1 MKFLS
6 VYLSNYIGI
15 YNGMGLYDIHIDMS
29 KCRNRITIIR
39 GDNGSGKS
47 TLSKAMSLFPDSSD
61 SFIPGL
67 PAKKE
72 IVLADGNTMY
82 RLIFIHGI
90 KNNGER
96 DTTKAY
102 ITKTFGDNIVEL
114 NENGNVSSYKDIL
127 YSELGLDANFAA
139 LSQLSNDDRGLA
151 DKKPAERKR
160 FVNSIISSLDTYNN
174 IYKTLGKRSSNYKS
188 MINAIAAKL
197 NVLGDE
203 ASITSN
209 LEAIEG
215 KINTLQD
222 KKDQAVVAM
231 AREQSTIQLLDPD
244 GSIQNSNTVTIAEL
258 NLAKK
263 NFQGIQVIIDSL
275 YSEYGIKPDT
285 LESEYRRI
293 VDMKNSM
300 IIQNQINRN
309 SIESLITQKDSQTQY
324 LNQKVYRLQQLND
337 GDSYESM
344 KQKLEEYR
352 EQMRDIESQLSIIG
366 IRNVEAISKD
376 EYILALEIL
385 SDLEDSISAFKS
397 CAYYEVIE
405 SIVKEYI
412 NTGVVPQPI
421 NISQFDTS
429 SLEAQLAEALA
440 VKADIMSKMS
450 LLDSLNIRPETC
462 KDDTCPFIR
471 DAIKFSETDPTTRLQ
486 NVDSL
491 IVQLQSSI
499 DEAKHNEEISMA
511 FNESLNKFSIIVR
524 EVNKN
529 AILLSKMPNGEM
541 FKDKVLFFDRLI
553 SGYGF
558 EYMKRIYGYIDMANL
573 FDIYKNAKDICT
585 KYESE
590 LRVYETKAESIEML
604 SQEIDSINREIS
616 AIVDKIEPINAE
628 IAEYTKKISELQ
640 DLEGVYLAIKDNLDK
655 QKPLTDKIREC
666 NLRLSENSRK
676 TNEINISLHKIEELK
691 KTIADITMSLT
702 PLMRDRDKLI
712 HAAQLVKE
720 YQTELDELRTN
731 YDYIETI
738 KYYSS
743 PTTGIQLV
751 FMELYMGKI
760 ISLANE
766 LLKLLFNG
774 KFEIQP
780 FVINESEFR
789 IPCLGEGYMND
800 DISSMSSSQIGMIS
814 MILSFALLHHSSTKY
829 NIIKL
834 DEIDGPLDY
843 TNRVY
848 FTDVLNSIM
857 DIMHTEQCIMISHN
871 TELQIDNSDVILLK
885 HDETNSDYN
894 RGNIIWSY

>member
-215 KINTLQD
+215 KINALQD

-275 YSEYGIKPDT
+275 YTEYGIKPDT

-366 IRNVEAISKD
+366 IQNVEAISKD

-421 NISQFDTS
+421 DISQFNTS
-429 SLEAQLAEALA
+429 SLEAQLTEA
-440 VKADIMSKMS
+440 M
-450 LLDSLNIRPETC
+450 
-462 KDDTCPFIR
+462 
-471 DAIKFSETDPTTRLQ
+471 
-486 NVDSL
+486 
-491 IVQLQSSI
+491 
-499 DEAKHNEEISMA
+499 ISC
-511 FNESLNKFSIIVR
+511 LR
-524 EVNKN
+524 CLYL
-529 AILLSKMPNGEM
+529 ILL
-541 FKDKVLFFDRLI
+541 
-553 SGYGF
+553 
-558 EYMKRIYGYIDMANL
+558 A
-573 FDIYKNAKDICT
+573 
-585 KYESE
+585 
-590 LRVYETKAESIEML
+590 
-604 SQEIDSINREIS
+604 
-616 AIVDKIEPINAE
+616 
-628 IAEYTKKISELQ
+628 
-640 DLEGVYLAIKDNLDK
+640 
-655 QKPLTDKIREC
+655 
-666 NLRLSENSRK
+666 
-676 TNEINISLHKIEELK
+676 
-691 KTIADITMSLT
+691 
-702 PLMRDRDKLI
+702 
-712 HAAQLVKE
+712 
-720 YQTELDELRTN
+720 
-731 YDYIETI
+731 
-738 KYYSS
+738 
-743 PTTGIQLV
+743 
-751 FMELYMGKI
+751 
-760 ISLANE
+760 
-766 LLKLLFNG
+766 
-774 KFEIQP
+774 
-780 FVINESEFR
+780 
-789 IPCLGEGYMND
+789 
-800 DISSMSSSQIGMIS
+800 
-814 MILSFALLHHSSTKY
+814 
-829 NIIKL
+829 
-834 DEIDGPLDY
+834 
-843 TNRVY
+843 
-848 FTDVLNSIM
+848 
-857 DIMHTEQCIMISHN
+857 
-871 TELQIDNSDVILLK
+871 
-885 HDETNSDYN
+885 
-894 RGNIIWSY
+894 